1 MLVMPR
7 RDLCRHAVVVVEAPP
22 HHPRHHHGAIV
33 LLFPMHP
40 DSRSSIRSLRTYRYS
55 IDSNDSNEFIQPNSN
70 QYES

>member
-33 LLFPMHP
+33 LLFPTRMIRMNSFNPIVISTSPSLSHP
-40 DSRSSIRSLRTYRYS
+40 SL
-55 IDSNDSNEFIQPNSN
+55 INLDPVV
-70 QYES
+70 